1 MKKKSRSHACVSRGH
16 LIIYG
21 LVKKVFHSVVF
32 SILSVCAACAWG
44 QNPAYQFT
52 ATGFSATADCATWM
66 AVDGSNTLT
75 SVHTATNGW
84 SLAVKDGGTVFF
96 DSGVSSPFG
105 FPDAVTNTVVYALT
119 VVNCSAPSNHAT
131 LIDAPCSI
139 RFLPNPF
146 GDSATFYESQLTSAV
161 AFSIN
166 GTETN
171 GLTATASPQL
181 VEAAFDAPC
190 ALNDIYI
197 GGAPATAAWAQSW
210 SGGISELI
218 LLAQTP
224 SEEELN
230 AIRRY
235 LSIQHG
241 LAVPT
246 ESDAGIATLLVSM
259 GIDTGGLFNSVFLV
273 R

>member
-1 MKKKSRSHACVSRGH
+1 
-16 LIIYG
+16 
-21 LVKKVFHSVVF
+21 
-32 SILSVCAACAWG
+32 
-44 QNPAYQFT
+44 
-52 ATGFSATADCATWM
+52 M
-66 AVDGSNTLT
+66 AVDGSNAMT
-75 SVHTATNGW
+75 SVHAATNGW
-84 SLAVKDGGTVFF
+84 SLAVKDGGAIRF
-96 DSGVSSPFG
+96 DSGVSSPLG
-105 FPDAVTNTVVYALT
+105 FPDSATNIIAYAFAVVE
-119 VVNCSAPSNHAT
+119 CPEPSDHAT

-139 RFLPNPF
+139 RFVPRLF
-146 GDSATFYESQLTSAV
+146 DDGATRFYESQLTNAV

-171 GLTATASPQL
+171 GLTAATLPQL
-181 VEAAFDAPC
+181 VEAAFDSPC

-210 SGGISELI
+210 GGGISELI
-218 LLAQTP
+218 LLAQPP
-224 SEEELN
+224 SEEEQN

-235 LSIQHG
+235 LSIKHG

-259 GIDTGGLFNSVFLV
+259 GIDTGGFFNAVFLV